1 VPPRALP
8 SSRDLFAAGVVAA
21 TAALLLIDVRHVDDW
36 ADGTLF
42 AIAATACVA
51 VFALGARG
59 GRAAEG
65 PEASRSALLLA
76 ALVLFTLALFHL
88 VHLVT
93 DRESAEDGV
102 VWAAAA
108 FSIVAAFTGV
118 RYGSG
123 ACTLLAALGVGG
135 VTLAFLGEV
144 VDPVGERTYY
154 WAFTIYVGAF
164 LAAGAILRLLGEAR
178 HSTQLVNAAAVAL
191 SLFGVWLGV
200 VFEIEFEDSQGQGL
214 EREWESVLVTGS
226 LAVLLFGLFS
236 RERGPAW
243 GGAVALAIA
252 LIAVSGE
259 QDETPT
265 LVGWPIFL
273 LGAAVLLMAA
283 AAVRA
288 RR

>member
-8 SSRDLFAAGVVAA
+8 PSRDLFAAGVVAA
-21 TAALLLIDVRHVDDW
+21 TAALLLIDLRYVDDW
-36 ADGTLF
+36 AEGTQF

-51 VFALGARG
+51 AFALGARG
-59 GRAAEG
+59 GRPAGG
-65 PEASRSALLLA
+65 PDANRSALLLA
-76 ALVLFTLALFHL
+76 ALVLFTLALFHF

-102 VWAAAA
+102 VWATAA
-108 FSIVAAFTGV
+108 FSFVAALTGV
-118 RYGSG
+118 RYRSG

-154 WAFTIYVGAF
+154 WAFAIYIGAF

-178 HSTQLVNAAAVAL
+178 HSTQLVNAAAIAL
-191 SLFGVWLGV
+191 ILFGVWLGI
-200 VFEIEFEDSQGQGL
+200 VFEIDFEDSQGQGL

-226 LAVLLFGLFS
+226 MAVLLFGLFF

-243 GGAVALAIA
+243 GGAVALAVA

-273 LGAAVLLMAA
+273 LGAGALLIAA